1 MRLIIHV
8 LRDLLAPSGALFP
21 NKVYIIII
29 IITDSAMRLVAALLR
44 QTSSD
49 MTDVLSIMNVNN
61 GVAAIL
67 LQTYRLSMS
76 MNF

>member
-1 MRLIIHV
+1 MPHKLSHSQFI
-8 LRDLLAPSGALFP
+8 DYT
-21 NKVYIIII
+21 N
-29 IITDSAMRLVAALLR
+29 SAMRLVAALLR

-76 MNF
+76 MYK

>member
-1 MRLIIHV
+1 MPHKLSHSQFI
-8 LRDLLAPSGALFP
+8 D
-21 NKVYIIII
+21 Y
-29 IITDSAMRLVAALLR
+29 TDSGMRLVAALLR

-76 MNF
+76 MYL